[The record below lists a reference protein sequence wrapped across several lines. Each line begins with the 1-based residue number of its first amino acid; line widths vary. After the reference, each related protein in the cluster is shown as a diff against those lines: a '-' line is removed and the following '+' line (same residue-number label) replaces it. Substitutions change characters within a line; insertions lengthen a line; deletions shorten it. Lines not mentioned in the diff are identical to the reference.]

1 MSEGIKS
8 RSQVLV
14 SVFFTQSVGGCSRTP
29 RQSEGS
35 QTITLMM
42 FKRRI
47 ITIAQAPERL
57 DNEGNEVD
65 LRYKLFPTSTIC
77 FSSELYKSKMPM
89 ILVEFLTASVC
100 QTVPKESRYNP
111 LPQFNSKKV
120 QVQKDT
126 EVFRDKSKREGAAL
140 GWI

>member
-47 ITIAQAPERL
+47 ITIVQAPERL

-100 QTVPKESRYNP
+100 QTVPKESSQR
-111 LPQFNSKKV
+111 SKF
-120 QVQKDT
+120 QSTSQETSKDA
-126 EVFRDKSKREGAAL
+126 EVFPYKSRREGAAL